1 MDIYG
6 IHVKFH
12 VFSFCFPMLQ
22 CLDWKRFLLSGWS
35 TYLHPYQTHLP
46 VRVDS
51 CFWWF
56 AVGFVWQKTYVLYWN
71 IKKHTFGKNH
81 FCVGKIIIWACDWHL
96 FICFVLFLFSFLFTQ
111 YIMNKMAAFTS
122 TRQLR
127 IESILQVQLHRW
139 ISNPWLSTRSL
150 LLLGWSS

>member
-1 MDIYG
+1 M
-6 IHVKFH
+6 FLASA
-12 VFSFCFPMLQ
+12 FQ
-22 CLDWKRFLLSGWS
+22 CCNVWTGR
-35 TYLHPYQTHLP
+35 
-46 VRVDS
+46 DS
-51 CFWWF
+51 CCQGDPRISIRIRPTFQCALIRVFGDSRWDLCDK
-56 AVGFVWQKTYVLYWN
+56 KTYVLYWN

-150 LLLGWSS
+150 LLLG